1 MLLNL
6 GSNALWLHVFRYTIT
21 KAEEGIDIFLAISV
35 QMYLNIPETQ
45 NQTQLNIQI
54 KLTEVFVFQQ
64 G

>member
-6 GSNALWLHVFRYTIT
+6 GSNALWLHVFMFT
-21 KAEEGIDIFLAISV
+21 KAEEGIDLFLAISV
-35 QMYLNIPETQ
+35 QMYLNILETQ